1 MSNLEIGEV
10 QFAQFVCIGEA
21 LRERAT
27 EVFEERK
34 RSLNA
39 QLRHEIRS
47 IEFDE
52 SGCTVS
58 YTSTHCSSCR
68 HYDEIDYMYISL
80 NELLP
85 VSPATTPTPDNL
97 TRSECVKAARERL
110 LDEHF
115 QAALKR

>member
-10 QFAQFVCIGEA
+10 QFAQFVRIGEA

-27 EVFEERK
+27 EIFEERK
-34 RSLNA
+34 RSLNP

-52 SGCTVS
+52 SGCTIS

-80 NELLP
+80 NEMLP
-85 VSPATTPTPDNL
+85 VSPATAPDNR
-97 TRSECVKAARERL
+97 TRNECVKAARERL

-115 QAALKR
+115 QAALSG